1 MANPVNHFEVL
12 GQDGPALQQFYGSLF
27 DWKIDAANP
36 MNYGIVAPS
45 EGGIGGGV
53 AASQDGS
60 SVVTFYVQVD
70 DLQAALDKA
79 ESLGGKTVM
88 PPMDVPGGPSIAQFS
103 DPAGNVI
110 GLALGM

>member
-12 GQDGPALQQFYGSLF
+12 GQDGPVLQEFYGSLF
-27 DWKIDAANP
+27 DWTIDAANP

-60 SVVTFYVQVD
+60 HMVTFYVQVD

-88 PPMDVPGGPSIAQFS
+88 PPMAVPGGPSIAQFS